1 MIYIIYAIS
10 QEMILGGKK
19 VQIGNLKSE
28 SVLFKDRVCIR
39 IKTEEFFFHETQK
52 KTYLDLILYVPFLHY
67 KAQNQTYT
75 PKITE

>member
-10 QEMILGGKK
+10 QEMILGEKK

-28 SVLFKDRVCIR
+28 LVLFFHK
-39 IKTEEFFFHETQK
+39 IKK
-52 KTYLDLILYVPFLHY
+52 PYLDLILYVPFLHY

-75 PKITE
+75 PKNTK